1 MKILK
6 KPAWQ
11 PSVNS
16 QLLGSEKNPG
26 MLAISAVVTSSS
38 VKNANQQLCKF
49 KRLQKSSPHHLSS
62 ILQVLSQVSI
72 AEIVVRTR
80 QICNNYYSDSWIDLL
95 TCCYVYWEVYIAGK
109 RIYMQ
114 HISILQVTSVV
125 HIICPVF
132 HHFSI
137 TALHPLMFQAIFIP

>member
-38 VKNANQQLCKF
+38 VKNQQLCKF

-62 ILQVLSQVSI
+62 ILQVLHVSQVSI

-95 TCCYVYWEVYIAGK
+95 TCCYVYIAGK